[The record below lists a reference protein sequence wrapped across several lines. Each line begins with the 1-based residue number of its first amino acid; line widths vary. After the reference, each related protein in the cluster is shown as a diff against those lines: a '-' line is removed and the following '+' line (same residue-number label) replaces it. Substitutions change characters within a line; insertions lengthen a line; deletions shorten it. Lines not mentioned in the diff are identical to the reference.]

1 LSKLEHKQQQQ
12 TGGSSNSDTNGN
24 SGTALTADDYY
35 RLSGVP
41 KPSPMQAMGQKTV
54 ATSKAHAVAVKQY
67 QLQRTEGLSERQ
79 SLEQVEELLEEQNVK
94 ERVVSRERAASIQQW
109 QQQKQSRNKATSV
122 AAAITSQSLQKA
134 DSTSKSQKM
143 ASSKE
148 TSSNNNSSTLPLIVN
163 ACTAPGIMSWSERSE
178 AVPYEEWTIGAST
191 APDHWVAKNIL
202 DLSEETWQSLLEGQ

>member
-1 LSKLEHKQQQQ
+1 
-12 TGGSSNSDTNGN
+12 
-24 SGTALTADDYY
+24 
-35 RLSGVP
+35 
-41 KPSPMQAMGQKTV
+41 
-54 ATSKAHAVAVKQY
+54 
-67 QLQRTEGLSERQ
+67 LSESQ

-163 ACTAPGIMSWSERSE
+163 ARTAPGIMSWSERSE